1 MGKPLSNARAVS
13 TSSEPSRRLGR
24 SRFFRWSRDPG
35 GKPGST
41 FPDRALTLAPAR
53 VAKPETD
60 REFHVR
66 PRDSSSDECGA
77 AILRDTAEILRRR
90 LPERLLEHGDESRDG
105 FITEIGRNLLHAR
118 AGGQF
123 SNCDDQVQLL
133 TPAPECQPGFPD
145 HETSET
151 ALAERDAPRA
161 SSSSTRSDS
170 SMINSRSNGEIE
182 SVQHRSGRS
191 TAPGSI

>member
-1 MGKPLSNARAVS
+1 
-13 TSSEPSRRLGR
+13 
-24 SRFFRWSRDPG
+24 
-35 GKPGST
+35 
-41 FPDRALTLAPAR
+41 
-53 VAKPETD
+53 
-60 REFHVR
+60 
-66 PRDSSSDECGA
+66 
-77 AILRDTAEILRRR
+77 LRDTAEIFRRR
-90 LPERLLEHGDESRDG
+90 LPERLLKHGDESRHG

-170 SMINSRSNGEIE
+170 STINSRSSGEIE
-182 SVQHRSGRS
+182 SVQHRSNRS
-191 TAPGSI
+191 TAPGSIYAKNIRALAVARLLCSMPPGTQTAQRGGTIHRPLGTPPPSADRDKG